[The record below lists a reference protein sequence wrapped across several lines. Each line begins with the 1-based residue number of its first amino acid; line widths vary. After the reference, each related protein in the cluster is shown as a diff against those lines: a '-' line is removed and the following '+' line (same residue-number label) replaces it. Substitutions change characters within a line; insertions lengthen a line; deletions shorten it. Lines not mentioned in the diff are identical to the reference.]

1 MCVFYCDY
9 ILGWET
15 CGCICLKRGAR
26 IAGLCKCLLEQM
38 VPSGFLKTSTLSFN
52 RLSQNVRALLLLT
65 CMDTDVCIN
74 YRSTVSKMALLAGH
88 ILPIDNGG

>member
-1 MCVFYCDY
+1 
-9 ILGWET
+9 
-15 CGCICLKRGAR
+15 
-26 IAGLCKCLLEQM
+26 M